1 MNRIQHIIE
10 PQRLLLTWQAPENA
24 EQRTRYIVAELIRNE
39 NHIILRYLH
48 SSKDFND
55 ARKYGFE
62 SHPAFPDFTKE
73 YSSNVLESFMHRL
86 PPRTRGDFPQILASL
101 CISEEIGKQMSDFA
115 LLGYAHAKLP
125 LDGFAIIHPF
135 ENVTGSCELLTEVAG
150 ARYYMENIKQLHEGQ
165 TVQLESEPENTHD
178 NLAIRVVSEDKKI
191 GNINRAL
198 LPAFHQWLQ
207 TQRQIQA
214 TIERIN
220 GQENR
225 PIIYLFIQVR

>member
-10 PQRLLLTWQAPENA
+10 PQRLLLTWQAPE
-24 EQRTRYIVAELIRNE
+24 EKMQRTRYVVAELIRE
-39 NHIILRYLH
+39 EDKIIMRYLNN
-48 SSKDFND
+48 SEDFSK
-55 ARKYGFE
+55 ARSVGFE
-62 SHPAFPDFTKE
+62 AHPAFPDFTKE
-73 YSSNVLESFMHRL
+73 YSSNVLEAFMHRL

-101 CISEEIGKQMSDFA
+101 CIPEEIGKQMSDFA

-135 ENVTGSCELLTEVAG
+135 ENVTGRCELLTEVAG

-165 TVQLESEPENTHD
+165 TVQLELEPENIHD

-198 LPAFHQWLQ
+198 LPAFHQWLKA
-207 TQRQIQA
+207 QRQIKV

-220 GQENR
+220 GNVER
-225 PIIYLFIQVR
+225 PAIYLFIQIR